1 MLNKTNTKKRESIMI
16 NVKINNKETFFNTI
30 KEVRHF
36 IREDVWD
43 MTRASD
49 NLDATKTANKIW
61 NLNVGESINVLD
73 FNIKVIS
80 REERV

>member
-1 MLNKTNTKKRESIMI
+1 MI
-16 NVKINNKETFFNTI
+16 NVKINNEETFFNTI

-49 NLDATKTANKIW
+49 NPVATETANKIW

-80 REERV
+80 REERANV

>member
-1 MLNKTNTKKRESIMI
+1 MI

>member
-16 NVKINNKETFFNTI
+16 NVKINNEETFFNTI

>member
-1 MLNKTNTKKRESIMI
+1 MKTRKMI
-16 NVKINNKETFFNTI
+16 NVKINNEETFFNTI

-49 NLDATKTANKIW
+49 NPDATETANKIW

-80 REERV
+80 REERI

>member
-1 MLNKTNTKKRESIMI
+1 MI
-16 NVKINNKETFFNTI
+16 NVKINNEETFFNTI

-43 MTRASD
+43 MTRPSD
-49 NLDATKTANKIW
+49 NPDATETANKIW

-73 FNIKVIS
+73 FNIKLLR
-80 REERV
+80 REERANV

>member
-1 MLNKTNTKKRESIMI
+1 MKNKNKGETMI
-16 NVKINNKETFFNTI
+16 NVIINGEETYFNTI

-43 MTRASD
+43 MTRASE
-49 NLDATKTANKIW
+49 NPDATETANKIW

-80 REERV
+80 REERA

>member
-1 MLNKTNTKKRESIMI
+1 MI
-16 NVKINNKETFFNTI
+16 NVKINNEETFFNTI

-49 NLDATKTANKIW
+49 NPDANETANKIW

-80 REERV
+80 RKERANV